1 MNTAEQFHVDQ
12 VSPSYW
18 RAAFDNGP
26 VNLLDPDT
34 VEQLGALIGRIE
46 DDPDLTVVVFHSDKP
61 GYFMAH
67 WDFLADNARVA
78 GDGAR
83 PTGLHPYLDNFIRL
97 SRAAGRHDPEI
108 RGRARGA
115 GSEFVLATD
124 IRFASEKAVLGQFEV
139 GVGAV
144 PGGGPMARLGRL
156 VGRGRALR
164 SCSAARHPAGPRRR
178 IRLREPFGPG
188 RRDRGLH
195 RCVRPPD
202 RGLRQV
208 AVAGIKK
215 LVDVATLPADEEFA
229 PGLAVVLRYRRRPG
243 EPAVRPSSC
252 SRTASSSPTASR
264 PTSAPRSQ
272 SCDRTPTEPGVCDL
286 AGRRRACAMPGR
298 RSAPGG
304 SRTQLGKDL
313 SQAPFDR
320 PGRTGTA
327 AR

>member
-1 MNTAEQFHVDQ
+1 MNTAEQFHVHQ

-18 RAAFDNGP
+18 RVTFDNGP

-34 VEQLGALIGRIE
+34 IDQLGALIERIE
-46 DDPDLTVVVFHSDKP
+46 NDPDLTVVVFRSDKP

-78 GDGAR
+78 GMQPG

-97 SRAAGRHDPEI
+97 SKLPMATIAEI

-156 VGRGRALR
+156 VGRGRALEILLGGDDI
-164 SCSAARHPAGPRRR
+164 PAGLAAEYGYVNRVIPDAEIEDFTDAFARR
-178 IRLREPFGPG
+178 IAAFGK
-188 RRDRGLH
+188 
-195 RCVRPPD
+195 
-202 RGLRQV
+202 V
-208 AVAGIKK
+208 AVTGIKK

-229 PGLAVVLRYRRRPG
+229 PGLKAYF
-243 EPAVRPSSC
+243 A
-252 SRTASSSPTASR
+252 T
-264 PTSAPRSQ
+264 
-272 SCDRTPTEPGVCDL
+272 
-286 AGRRRACAMPGR
+286 AGRPENRPFV
-298 RSAPGG
+298 
-304 SRTQLGKDL
+304 QLLLANGLQQPDGIETNLGIAIGKLRQD
-313 SQAPFDR
+313 A
-320 PGRTGTA
+320 
-327 AR
+327 